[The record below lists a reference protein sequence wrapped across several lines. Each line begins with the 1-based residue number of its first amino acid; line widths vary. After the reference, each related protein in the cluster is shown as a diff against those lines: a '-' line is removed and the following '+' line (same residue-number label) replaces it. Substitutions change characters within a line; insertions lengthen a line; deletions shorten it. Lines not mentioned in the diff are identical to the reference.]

1 MRIRIIGV
9 NPLCAVLSTFSLH
22 CGYHEAMRREI
33 EGITIADTKKN
44 SQMLSER
51 LGEFTTHDSYPRE
64 NPIVCNPQGIFEWQN
79 GSKWTIDTAENP
91 GAGAGGTRQFGHFS
105 EYSKFPQTT
114 VKNDVK
120 TMTAAMPLFFAEF
133 KSMMPEAAQPPNE

>member
-1 MRIRIIGV
+1 MSLEPEIVTRFRKVLEESTEDPGVRIRIIGV
-9 NPLCAVLSTFSLH
+9 KPLCAVLSTFSLH

-51 LGEFTTHDSYPRE
+51 LVEFTTHDSYPWE
-64 NPIVCNPQGIFEWQN
+64 NPTVRNPQGIFEWQN
-79 GSKWTIDTAENP
+79 GSKWSIDTAENP
-91 GAGAGGTRQFGHFS
+91 DAGVGGTRQFGHFS

-114 VKNDVK
+114 VKNDV
-120 TMTAAMPLFFAEF
+120 
-133 KSMMPEAAQPPNE
+133 